1 MEPVSGC
8 NVMGP
13 GSSKEEDQPLS
24 IKMLTWRDE
33 KPSQEA
39 ATVCWGDR
47 GVDHGGWDV
56 PEPIQI
62 FKWF

>member
-39 ATVCWGDR
+39 ATSYRLLGRPWGRSPGLGRAGADT
-47 GVDHGGWDV
+47 D
-56 PEPIQI
+56 I
-62 FKWF
+62 